1 MAAETTFLGG
11 YKVGLISASL
21 SAKSEKE
28 GKKKKRDSSFLFD
41 SGEVA
46 QPTFIPV
53 KKKVNINKILQ
64 IQYVAQFPD
73 NEVYTVFTDLH
84 YWYLQLYLNIGPW
97 SVVNSNMHKF
107 FRV

>member
-53 KKKVNINKILQ
+53 KKKVNITKYCKYSMLPSFRTMN
-64 IQYVAQFPD
+64 V
-73 NEVYTVFTDLH
+73 T
-84 YWYLQLYLNIGPW
+84 LYLLIYITGIY
-97 SVVNSNMHKF
+97 SF
-107 FRV
+107 I